1 VIKNR
6 IIVVNAVA
14 SIHSGALAVLK
25 NFILNAIDTEFYFL
39 IFTGIPIDI
48 PEECNIRIIV
58 KSNRTRLNRL
68 YWDNFEL
75 NKELKSLNC
84 VPDLVFSLQ
93 NTDFKVDHLVP
104 HVVFFHNP
112 FMLYDKSWNF
122 FNKNERVFWFYKVV
136 YKLIVKNSLNRQT
149 VLIVQSQWAKKAL
162 IKKGFFNFSIKV
174 FKESRST
181 KLKKI
186 SIFNGRQTIQLFYP
200 ATPLSYKNHKFLFD
214 LLNYIKEF
222 DTALFSRIKLNLTI
236 SKEDLLNLKL
246 MNSYRNIEEAV
257 LLNGYIDQSKV
268 EKLYRESDFL
278 IFPSLIET
286 LGLPLLEASEC
297 GINIIS
303 INLEYAREVL
313 SDYKNVVFLDC
324 NDLQKWVDNIKHFL
338 PTDRERHQIVT
349 KDDFTSWVC
358 IFEYFNELISRY
370 E

>member
-6 IIVVNAVA
+6 VIVVNAVA

-25 NFILNAIDTEFYFL
+25 SFILNAIDTEFYFI

-58 KSNRTRLNRL
+58 KSNKTRLNRFF
-68 YWDNFEL
+68 WDNFHL
-75 NKELKSLNC
+75 NRELKLLNC

-93 NTDFKVDHLVP
+93 NTDFKVERIVP

-112 FMLYDKSWNF
+112 FMLYDKNWNI
-122 FNKNERVFWFYKVV
+122 FNKNERLFWFYKVV
-136 YKLIVKNSLNRQT
+136 YKLIVKNSLNRNT
-149 VLIVQSQWAKKAL
+149 VFLVQSQWAKKAL
-162 IKKGFFNFSIKV
+162 KNKGFFNFSIKV

-181 KLKKI
+181 ELKKI
-186 SIFNGRQTIQLFYP
+186 ASFNSGPIIQLFYP
-200 ATPLSYKNHKFLFD
+200 ATPFLYKNHGFLFA

-222 DTALFSRIKLNLTI
+222 DAALFSRIKLNLTI
-236 SKEDLLNLKL
+236 SNDDLLNLKL
-246 MNSYRNIEEAV
+246 INSYQNIKEAV
-257 LLNGYIDQSKV
+257 ILNGYIDQSKV

-286 LGLPLLEASEC
+286 LGLPLLEASDF
-297 GINIIS
+297 GINIIT
-303 INLEYAREVL
+303 INLEYAKEVL

-324 NDLQKWVDNIKHFL
+324 NDLQKWVENIKHFE
-338 PTDRERHQIVT
+338 PTARDRYQVVS
-349 KDDFTSWVC
+349 KVDFTSWGAV
-358 IFEYFNELISRY
+358 FEYFNELISRY